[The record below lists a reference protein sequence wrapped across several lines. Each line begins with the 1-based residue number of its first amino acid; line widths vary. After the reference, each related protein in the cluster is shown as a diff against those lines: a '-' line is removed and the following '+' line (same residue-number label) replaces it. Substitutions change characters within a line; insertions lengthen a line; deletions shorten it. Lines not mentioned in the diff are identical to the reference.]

1 MKPIKVAVQ
10 GAMGRVGQEVVKAV
24 SHEPDMQLVGAI
36 DIKVPG
42 AFITLPDGSGTV
54 PCSTSVEDILTKYQP
69 DVIVDFSSASA
80 TMTAVR
86 VAAPRKVAMVIGTT
100 GMTRENLEEIGRLA
114 TANGVGVVAAPN
126 FALGAVL
133 MMHLAKIAAKYFDYA
148 EIIELHH
155 HLKADAPSGTAL
167 LTARQM
173 VAARGKPFTRPPEK
187 EAFAARGQ
195 SLEGITIHSVR
206 LPGMMAHQEVLFGTA
221 GQTLSIRHDTINRE
235 CYMPGVLRAVREVVK
250 RQGLTYGLDALLGL

>member
-42 AFITLPDGSGTV
+42 VFITLPDGSGTV

-86 VAAPRKVAMVIGTT
+86 AAAPRKVAMVIGTT
-100 GMTRENLEEIGRLA
+100 GMTRENVE
-114 TANGVGVVAAPN
+114 
-126 FALGAVL
+126 
-133 MMHLAKIAAKYFDYA
+133 
-148 EIIELHH
+148 
-155 HLKADAPSGTAL
+155 
-167 LTARQM
+167 
-173 VAARGKPFTRPPEK
+173 
-187 EAFAARGQ
+187 
-195 SLEGITIHSVR
+195 
-206 LPGMMAHQEVLFGTA
+206 
-221 GQTLSIRHDTINRE
+221 
-235 CYMPGVLRAVREVVK
+235 
-250 RQGLTYGLDALLGL
+250 